1 MLRKFRIKINEKEYM
16 VEMEEF
22 GAPAVAAA
30 PAQAAPVQAAP
41 APVAA
46 PIAAPTAPAPA
57 PVVGSGEGDPI
68 TAPMPGKILDIKVNV
83 GDVVAEN
90 QVLAVLEAM
99 KLENEIVAPRAGT
112 ITAVIAT
119 KGAPIDVGQTIVI
132 IQ

>member
-22 GAPAVAAA
+22 GAPAVAVA
-30 PAQAAPVQAAP
+30 PTQAAPVQAAP

>member
-22 GAPAVAAA
+22 GAPAVATA
-30 PAQAAPVQAAP
+30 PAQAAPVQAM
-41 APVAA
+41 PVAA
-46 PIAAPTAPAPA
+46 PLAAPAPT

-83 GDVVAEN
+83 GDVVTEN

-112 ITAVIAT
+112 ITAVVAT

>member
-1 MLRKFRIKINEKEYM
+1 M

-30 PAQAAPVQAAP
+30 PAQAVPVQAAP
-41 APVAA
+41 VAA
-46 PIAAPTAPAPA
+46 PAAAPAPT

-83 GDVVAEN
+83 GDVVTEN

>member
-30 PAQAAPVQAAP
+30 PAQVA

-46 PIAAPTAPAPA
+46 PVAAAAPAPT

-83 GDVVAEN
+83 GDVVTEN

>member
-30 PAQAAPVQAAP
+30 PAQAVPVQAAA

-46 PIAAPTAPAPA
+46 PAAAAAPVAPA

-68 TAPMPGKILDIKVNV
+68 TAPMPGKILDINVNV
-83 GDVVAEN
+83 GDVVTEN

-119 KGAPIDVGQTIVI
+119 KGAQIDVGQTIVV

>member
-30 PAQAAPVQAAP
+30 PVQAAP

-46 PIAAPTAPAPA
+46 PTLAVAAPVAPA
-57 PVVGSGEGDPI
+57 PVVGSGKGDPI
-68 TAPMPGKILDIKVNV
+68 TAPMPGKILDIKVTV

-119 KGAPIDVGQTIVI
+119 KGAPIDIGQTIVI

>member
-30 PAQAAPVQAAP
+30 PVQAAP

-46 PIAAPTAPAPA
+46 PTIAAAAPVAPA

-68 TAPMPGKILDIKVNV
+68 TAPMPGKILDIKVTV

-119 KGAPIDVGQTIVI
+119 KGAPIDVGQTIVV

>member
-1 MLRKFRIKINEKEYM
+1 NEKEYM

-30 PAQAAPVQAAP
+30 PAQAVAVQA

-46 PIAAPTAPAPA
+46 PVAAAAPAPT

-83 GDVVAEN
+83 GDVVTEN

-112 ITAVIAT
+112 ITAVVAT

-132 IQ
+132 VQ

>member
-30 PAQAAPVQAAP
+30 AAQAAPVQAAP
-41 APVAA
+41 VAAPVAA
-46 PIAAPTAPAPA
+46 AAPVAPA
-57 PVVGSGEGDPI
+57 PVVGSGEGEPI

-83 GDVVAEN
+83 GDVVTEN

>member
-30 PAQAAPVQAAP
+30 PAQVAP

-46 PIAAPTAPAPA
+46 PIIAVAAPVAPTS
-57 PVVGSGEGDPI
+57 VVGSGEGDPI

-83 GDVVAEN
+83 GDVVTEN

-112 ITAVIAT
+112 ITAVVAT

>member
-30 PAQAAPVQAAP
+30 PAQAVAVQA

-46 PIAAPTAPAPA
+46 PVAAAAPAPT

-83 GDVVAEN
+83 GDVVTEN

-112 ITAVIAT
+112 ITAVVAT

>member
-30 PAQAAPVQAAP
+30 PTQAAPVQAAP
-41 APVAA
+41 TPVAAPVAA
-46 PIAAPTAPAPA
+46 PAAPA

-83 GDVVAEN
+83 GDVVTEN

>member
-30 PAQAAPVQAAP
+30 PTQAAPVQAAP

-46 PIAAPTAPAPA
+46 PVAAPAAPA

-83 GDVVAEN
+83 GDVVTEN

>member
-46 PIAAPTAPAPA
+46 PVAAPAAPA

-83 GDVVAEN
+83 GDVVTEN

>member
-46 PIAAPTAPAPA
+46 PVAAPTAPAPA

-83 GDVVAEN
+83 GDVVTEN

>member
-30 PAQAAPVQAAP
+30 PVQAAPVQAAP
-41 APVAA
+41 VAA
-46 PIAAPTAPAPA
+46 PAAAPAAPTPA
-57 PVVGSGEGDPI
+57 PVSGSGEGEPI

-83 GDVVAEN
+83 GDVVTEN

-112 ITAVIAT
+112 ITAVLAT
-119 KGAPIDVGQTIVI
+119 KGAPIDVGQPIVTI
-132 IQ
+132 Q

>member
-22 GAPAVAAA
+22 GAPAVAAD
-30 PAQAAPVQAAP
+30 PVQAAPVQAMPAPTAAP
-41 APVAA
+41 A
-46 PIAAPTAPAPA
+46 AAPTAPAPA
-57 PVVGSGEGDPI
+57 VGSGEGDPI
-68 TAPMPGKILDIKVNV
+68 TAPMPGKILDISVNV
-83 GDVVAEN
+83 GDVVTEN

-112 ITAVIAT
+112 ITAVVAT
-119 KGAPIDVGQTIVI
+119 KGAQIDVGQTIVV

>member
-30 PAQAAPVQAAP
+30 PAQVA

-46 PIAAPTAPAPA
+46 PVAAAAPAPT

-83 GDVVAEN
+83 GDVVTEN

-112 ITAVIAT
+112 ITAVVAT

>member
-16 VEMEEF
+16 VEMKEF

-30 PAQAAPVQAAP
+30 PVQAAPVQAAP
-41 APVAA
+41 VAA
-46 PIAAPTAPAPA
+46 PAAAPAAPTPA
-57 PVVGSGEGDPI
+57 PVSGSGEGEPI

-83 GDVVAEN
+83 GDVVTEN

-112 ITAVIAT
+112 ITAVLAT
-119 KGAPIDVGQTIVI
+119 KGAPIDVGQPIVTI
-132 IQ
+132 Q

>member
-22 GAPAVAAA
+22 GAPAVAAV
-30 PAQAAPVQAAP
+30 PVQA

-83 GDVVAEN
+83 GDVVTEN

>member
-30 PAQAAPVQAAP
+30 PVQAAP

-46 PIAAPTAPAPA
+46 PTIAAAAPVAPA

-68 TAPMPGKILDIKVNV
+68 TAPMPGKSWTSK
-83 GDVVAEN
+83 
-90 QVLAVLEAM
+90 
-99 KLENEIVAPRAGT
+99 
-112 ITAVIAT
+112 
-119 KGAPIDVGQTIVI
+119 
-132 IQ
+132 

>member
-30 PAQAAPVQAAP
+30 PTQEVPVQAAP
-41 APVAA
+41 A
-46 PIAAPTAPAPA
+46 APA
-57 PVVGSGEGDPI
+57 PVVRSGEGDPI

-83 GDVVAEN
+83 GDVVTEN

>member
-22 GAPAVAAA
+22 GAPAIAV
-30 PAQAAPVQAAP
+30 APVQAVAVQA

>member
-22 GAPAVAAA
+22 GATAVAAA
-30 PAQAAPVQAAP
+30 PTQAVPVQA
-41 APVAA
+41 
-46 PIAAPTAPAPA
+46 APAPA

>member
-30 PAQAAPVQAAP
+30 PAQAVAVQA

-46 PIAAPTAPAPA
+46 PVAAAAPTAPAPT

-83 GDVVAEN
+83 GDVVTEN

-112 ITAVIAT
+112 ITAIVAT

>member
-22 GAPAVAAA
+22 GATAVAAA
-30 PAQAAPVQAAP
+30 PTQAAPVQAAP
-41 APVAA
+41 TPVAAPVAA
-46 PIAAPTAPAPA
+46 PAAPA

-83 GDVVAEN
+83 GDVVTEN

>member
-30 PAQAAPVQAAP
+30 PTQAAPVQAAP

-46 PIAAPTAPAPA
+46 PVATPAAPA

-83 GDVVAEN
+83 GDVVTEN

>member
-30 PAQAAPVQAAP
+30 PVQAVPVQAA
-41 APVAA
+41 ARTSSA
-46 PIAAPTAPAPA
+46 APA

-83 GDVVAEN
+83 GDVVTEN

>member
-30 PAQAAPVQAAP
+30 PAQTVPVQAAP
-41 APVAA
+41 VAA
-46 PIAAPTAPAPA
+46 PAAAPAPT

-83 GDVVAEN
+83 GDVVTEN

-112 ITAVIAT
+112 ITAVVAT

>member
-30 PAQAAPVQAAP
+30 PTQAVPVQAAP

-57 PVVGSGEGDPI
+57 PVVGSRRRRGRKPSTGRTGSHE
-68 TAPMPGKILDIKVNV
+68 T
-83 GDVVAEN
+83 
-90 QVLAVLEAM
+90 
-99 KLENEIVAPRAGT
+99 
-112 ITAVIAT
+112 
-119 KGAPIDVGQTIVI
+119 
-132 IQ
+132 

>member
-30 PAQAAPVQAAP
+30 PTQAVPVQAAP

-46 PIAAPTAPAPA
+46 PVATPAAPA

-83 GDVVAEN
+83 GDVVTEN

>member
-22 GAPAVAAA
+22 GATAVAAA
-30 PAQAAPVQAAP
+30 PTQAAPVQAAP
-41 APVAA
+41 TPVAAPVAA
-46 PIAAPTAPAPA
+46 PAAPA
-57 PVVGSGEGDPI
+57 PVVRSGEGDPI

-83 GDVVAEN
+83 GDVVTEN

>member
-22 GAPAVAAA
+22 GATAVAAA
-30 PAQAAPVQAAP
+30 PTQAAPVQAAP
-41 APVAA
+41 TAVAAPVAA
-46 PIAAPTAPAPA
+46 PAAPA

-83 GDVVAEN
+83 GDVVTEN